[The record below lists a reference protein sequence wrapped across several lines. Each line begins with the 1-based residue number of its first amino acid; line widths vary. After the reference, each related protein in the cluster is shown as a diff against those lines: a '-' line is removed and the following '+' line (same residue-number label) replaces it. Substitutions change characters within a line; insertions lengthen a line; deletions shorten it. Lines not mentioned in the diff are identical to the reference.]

1 MAARIHRSRRLP
13 RFLLA
18 SALSATFIAFLIAL
32 PHLPGVRVVQVEMP
46 PVETRPS
53 ALRPPL
59 VWLPDLPQYKYA
71 RRLALKE
78 GLDFRSR
85 IDLSRTQPSRE
96 QRYRLTVTER
106 PDTLRLQE
114 FQSWVLHIEDAGH
127 RPVTGAALTVSG
139 GMPQHGHGLPSRP
152 RVQEQPTAGDYRVDG
167 LQFSMPGW
175 WEVKVYV
182 SKDRR
187 DDFAVFNV
195 FLE

>member
-1 MAARIHRSRRLP
+1 ML

-18 SALSATFIAFLIAL
+18 GAFGAAITLFLVAL
-32 PHLPGVRVVQVEMP
+32 PRLHGVAPVEMP

-85 IDLSRTQPSRE
+85 LDLSTAQPSRQ
-96 QRYRLTVTER
+96 QRYRLTVVQR
-106 PDTLRLQE
+106 PEPVPLQE
-114 FQSWVLHIEDAGH
+114 FQSWLLHVEDAQH
-127 RPVTGAALTVSG
+127 RPVTGAALTVAG

-152 RVQEQPTAGDYRVDG
+152 RVTEQASAGDYRVDG
-167 LQFSMPGW
+167 LQFTMPGW

>member
-1 MAARIHRSRRLP
+1 MK

-18 SALSATFIAFLIAL
+18 VVLGALVTALLVAL
-32 PHLPGVRVVQVEMP
+32 PLLRSPAPVEMP
-46 PVETRPS
+46 PVETRPP

-85 IDLSRTQPSRE
+85 LDLSTVQNSR
-96 QRYRLTVTER
+96 QRSYQLSVIER
-106 PDTLRLQE
+106 PEPRLQE
-114 FQSWVLHIEDAGH
+114 FQSWRLHIEDARH
-127 RPVTGAALTVSG
+127 QPVTGAALTVSG

-152 RVQEQPTAGDYRVDG
+152 RVEELGSAGDYRVDG
-167 LQFSMPGW
+167 LQFTMPGW

-182 SKDRR
+182 SKDRIG
-187 DDFAVFNV
+187 DFAVFNV
-195 FLE
+195 FLD